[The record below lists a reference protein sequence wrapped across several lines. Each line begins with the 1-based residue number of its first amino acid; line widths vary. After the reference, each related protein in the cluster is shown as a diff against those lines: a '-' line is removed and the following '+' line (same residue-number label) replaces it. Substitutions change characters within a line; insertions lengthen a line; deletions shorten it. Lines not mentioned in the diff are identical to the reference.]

1 MAIRGRPK
9 KAPPS
14 RRNKFGVPIPSM
26 GPAWTMED
34 RVLSLSPAGQRRW
47 VERRLD
53 RDAQNLAGED
63 GEEIDFVWKP
73 RHPALVALRDEVWQ
87 ARKTRSEALKV
98 IEAPAP
104 LTRQQRRFL
113 ARSEAKKGGFEVL

>member
-1 MAIRGRPK
+1 MATRGRPK
-9 KAPPS
+9 KVAPS

-34 RVLSLSPAGQRRW
+34 RVLGLSPAGQRRW
-47 VERRLD
+47 VERRLE

-63 GEEIDFVWKP
+63 GEEIDFTWKP
-73 RHPALVALRDEVWQ
+73 QHPALVALRDEIWQ

-98 IEAPAP
+98 VEAPA
-104 LTRQQRRFL
+104 LVTRQQKRAM
-113 ARSEAKKGGFEVL
+113 ARSEAKRGRS